1 MSEEEGRTGGEGK
14 RNTGGRGGKGK
25 GREGR
30 GGQGRGGDGMGVR
43 SENALMLARTHWL
56 HNLLMKKSDK
66 AHWVLGEACE
76 GASEEGQYRCV
87 PLFPTSAGMQ
97 TYSAKQTAHVMYSSD
112 AQTHSPPRQ
121 IPAVKQK

>member
-1 MSEEEGRTGGEGK
+1 MKRRGGQEGRGRGIQAGGEGK
-14 RNTGGRGGKGK
+14 GREERGGG
-25 GREGR
+25 
-30 GGQGRGGDGMGVR
+30 GRGGDGLGGGR
-43 SENALMLARTHWL
+43 EKALMLARTHWL